1 MKKFLKI
8 IGTLLLLLIA
18 SGVILFMVKNE
29 ALPSGEKGKSADAL
43 ATKMLQAINSDAYNN
58 AEVLEW
64 SFRNEHHYK
73 WFKKQNSVS
82 VSWAKNKVILNTKT
96 PEKST
101 VFVDNIKVVDPE
113 LIQTAK
119 DYFNNDSFW
128 LVAPYKVFDPGTERR
143 IVKHEGKDALLITYT
158 SGGTTPGDSYLW
170 ILADTG
176 LPISFK
182 MWTKI
187 IPIGGVEA
195 SWDNLKTTE
204 SGSLL
209 PTAHTLSLF
218 GMKLPMGIVKSYN
231 PKANEVAH
239 KMLKAIKHDNYKTTN
254 HIEWSFGG
262 RRAYKWN
269 KEKHIVVVSWD
280 TIRVVLHPNKLEK
293 SSIFFN
299 NKLSATKNE
308 QLITKATNFFNN
320 DSFWLV
326 APHKLF
332 ENGIVRSLQKE
343 AGKDALLVKYTT
355 GGTTPGDSYLWI
367 LDENYIPK
375 SYKMFVPSM
384 KMKGVPATWDD
395 WITSE
400 SGTLLP
406 TSHSFGTGRKLSM
419 GNVKATI

>member
-293 SSIFFN
+293 LGFKKIDTVISSLPLSILPKELAKDIIKKSHNTLKDKGQFVQFQYSVKFLKQFKSIFK
-299 NKLSATKNE
+299 NKVELE
-308 QLITKATNFFNN
+308 FEPLNFPPAF
-320 DSFWLV
+320 V
-326 APHKLF
+326 
-332 ENGIVRSLQKE
+332 
-343 AGKDALLVKYTT
+343 
-355 GGTTPGDSYLWI
+355 
-367 LDENYIPK
+367 YICEK
-375 SYKMFVPSM
+375 
-384 KMKGVPATWDD
+384 
-395 WITSE
+395 
-400 SGTLLP
+400 
-406 TSHSFGTGRKLSM
+406 
-419 GNVKATI
+419 